1 MFQNMGGIGNAS
13 YQTIQHKLDPLK
25 KIMINEGI
33 SIVGLTKVYSNWSN
47 IPIKE
52 KIYNINYG

>member
-13 YQTIQHKLDPLK
+13 YQTIQHKLDTLK